1 MVGTM
6 VGGITQVVVVAMAVD
21 NFSFKNTLLLITPLK
36 EALSLEWF
44 LNVQKQKKYRGKFPQ
59 YFFKGLIKH

>member
-1 MVGTM
+1 M

-36 EALSLEWF
+36 EALLWSDF
-44 LNVQKQKKYRGKFPQ
+44 LMFKNKKISRKISSI
-59 YFFKGLIKH
+59 FF